1 MCFFTLLFCYTA
13 LSYNIDGELM
23 YHIREK
29 TSSYLEVKKSK
40 FIGILIPIDD
50 EKRLK
55 EHLNQLKKEYPAAT
69 HYCYGAII
77 GQANRSNDDGA
88 MTSMEALPGSLD
100 PPSMFR
106 MALAVAS
113 RMSRMLTLRRLLRRA
128 YWLAN
133 SMKREK
139 RMAL

>member
-1 MCFFTLLFCYTA
+1 MMKRAVRPLRRMTRPTMA
-13 LSYNIDGELM
+13 
-23 YHIREK
+23 R
-29 TSSYLEVKKSK
+29 SS
-40 FIGILIPIDD
+40 
-50 EKRLK
+50 
-55 EHLNQLKKEYPAAT
+55 
-69 HYCYGAII
+69 GAKA
-77 GQANRSNDDGA
+77 GASSPEPSA